1 MSQPKDTP
9 RNDTPKMNEV
19 DEYTAAALDRLME
32 DAAPL
37 PPLPPELA
45 AKVIADGEAMVS
57 GFAAPEPTAR
67 RPDRQRP
74 LRWWQNPLPA
84 WGAAFACLL
93 LALSIMLAP
102 ARFER
107 SSPAELDA
115 ALAENADAVELN
127 WQGMGDP
134 DFDGVTGYVRW
145 DNSTQQGVM
154 RLTGLPVNNPTEQQY
169 QLWIVDPLRD
179 SNPIDGGVFNITEG
193 ENLVAIDAK
202 LEVIRPKAFALTL
215 EQPGGV
221 VVSAGPLLVIAS
233 S

>member
-1 MSQPKDTP
+1 MSQPKDTLD
-9 RNDTPKMNEV
+9 NDTQKMNEV

-32 DAAPL
+32 DATPL

-45 AKVIADGEAMVS
+45 AKVINEGEAMVS
-57 GFAAPEPTAR
+57 GFVSPPTHQPER
-67 RPDRQRP
+67 KRS

-84 WGAAFACLL
+84 WGAAIACLV
-93 LALSIMLAP
+93 LALGITLGP
-102 ARFER
+102 ADDGV
-107 SSPAELDA
+107 SSPLELDA
-115 ALAENADAVELN
+115 ALAGNADAVELS

-134 DFDGVTGYVRW
+134 AFDGVVGYVRW
-145 DNSTQQGVM
+145 DNATQQGVM
-154 RLTGLPVNNPTEQQY
+154 RLTGLPVNDPTELQY